1 MKNLTKIVS
10 LACTASMA
18 LALAACAGNKPAEPA
33 GTDQPVES
41 VSVVDGTT
49 EQPGADESAKIVI
62 ELGDAEGIE
71 ALAKQAQNFEIE
83 EGTVAEINGLFS
95 SGVSTPAIQ
104 EEKEDGSLIGLTMF
118 IDGDFDAPEDK
129 TEISVKGRFTK
140 GAYYMEFHVN
150 PEDIIVLEGQ
160 MPEEEPEMI
169 AGGWTRAEDDAI
181 TGEAEDMFTKAVSD
195 LVGAEYEPLKY
206 MGSQIVNGTNH
217 CFFAEITPVVP
228 NPESHFA
235 FVYIHEG
242 LDGTAELINVH
253 DLDIVNIDELE
264 DIADSYSE
272 YFDYEAAAE
281 K

>member
-1 MKNLTKIVS
+1 MKKLTKIVS

-95 SGVSTPAIQ
+95 SGISTPAIQ

-160 MPEEEPEMI
+160 MPEGEPEMI
-169 AGGWTRAEDDAI
+169 AGGWTMAEDDAI
-181 TGEAEDMFTKAVSD
+181 TDEMQGIFDKAIEG
-195 LVGAEYEPLKY
+195 LVGAEYETVKY
-206 MGSQIVNGTNH
+206 VGSQVVNGTNH
-217 CFFAEITPVVP
+217 CFLAEVTPVVP

-235 FVYIHEG
+235 LVYIHEG
-242 LDGTAELINVH
+242 LDGSAELVNVY
-253 DLDIVNIDELE
+253 DLDITSTDEFDAVAE
-264 DIADSYSE
+264 GFGD
-272 YFDYEAAAE
+272 YFDYDAAAD